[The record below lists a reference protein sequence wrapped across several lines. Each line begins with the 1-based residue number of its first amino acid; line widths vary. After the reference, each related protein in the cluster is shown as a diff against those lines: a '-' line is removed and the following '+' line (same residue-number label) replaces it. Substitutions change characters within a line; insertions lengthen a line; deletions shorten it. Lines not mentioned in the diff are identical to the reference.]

1 MKYISTVSN
10 SGKREEAKTLALY
23 PNSRF
28 RTAGSSALKTEEKAQ
43 TETTIQRVSDPI
55 VVMKRYEMKYILSP
69 EQVQY
74 LKDRLRGHMEVDE
87 YGLTTIASLY
97 YDTPDYRLVRA
108 SLEKPEFKEKIRL
121 RSYGSASAFSPVYLE
136 LKRKAYGIVYKRRVQ
151 STIPKVARFFAGE
164 GESLSGGQ
172 INKEIT
178 YFRNFYGELV
188 PACLIIY
195 DRVAYFEPGGDLRM
209 TIDYNPRYRM
219 EDLNLTTSM
228 DGTSLLPEGYAIL
241 EVKVQ
246 DAFPLWLSEILTT
259 GKIYQSSLSKY
270 GEAYKQQILK
280 VKKG

>member
-1 MKYISTVSN
+1 M
-10 SGKREEAKTLALY
+10 
-23 PNSRF
+23 
-28 RTAGSSALKTEEKAQ
+28 
-43 TETTIQRVSDPI
+43 
-55 VVMKRYEMKYILSP
+55 
-69 EQVQY
+69 
-74 LKDRLRGHMEVDE
+74 
-87 YGLTTIASLY
+87 
-97 YDTPDYRLVRA
+97 
-108 SLEKPEFKEKIRL
+108 
-121 RSYGSASAFSPVYLE
+121 
-136 LKRKAYGIVYKRRVQ
+136 Q

-246 DAFPLWLSEILTT
+246 NAFPLWLSEILTT